1 MSQVD
6 APQPSA
12 TLPAEPKKGS
22 PVRLVVLL
30 GILAVVLGAFLVDLF
45 YMFDA
50 VNAAAVRLQVA
61 ADEMA
66 KRPSEKGQS
75 QSLTREAV
83 ATAIGFQPS
92 TSKVEGGRL
101 IEQYRWWGALP
112 LERRY
117 IQAFYSD
124 ADGKRYESYSINNRD
139 IYGNDN
145 DPDAVAAD
153 KQVPVDPNAVP
164 ASPMLP
170 GAKSPPV
177 PAPNPQPTEESG
189 DKETPAGEEA
199 SSAASDSSPP
209 DSFSEEKQDTEDSSE
224 K

>member
-1 MSQVD
+1 
-6 APQPSA
+6 
-12 TLPAEPKKGS
+12 LI
-22 PVRLVVLL
+22 VLL
-30 GILAVVLGAFLVDLF
+30 GILAIVLGAFLVDLF

-50 VNAAAVRLQVA
+50 VNAAAVRLQTA

-66 KRPSEKGQS
+66 KRPSEKGKS
-75 QSLTREAV
+75 QFLTQEGVV
-83 ATAIGFQPS
+83 AAIGFAP
-92 TSKVEGGRL
+92 TNSKVESGKL

-117 IQAFYSD
+117 IQVFYSD
-124 ADGKRYESYSINNRD
+124 AEGTNYDSFSINNRD

-145 DPDAVAAD
+145 DPEAGAAGN
-153 KQVPVDPNAVP
+153 QAPVDPSAVP

-177 PAPNPQPTEESG
+177 PEPNPQPAEASG
-189 DKETPAGEEA
+189 DSGDSETPPKDEG
-199 SSAASDSSPP
+199 SPGTPSDAPP
-209 DSFSEEKQDTEDSSE
+209 SDNTSDAKLDSEDSSE